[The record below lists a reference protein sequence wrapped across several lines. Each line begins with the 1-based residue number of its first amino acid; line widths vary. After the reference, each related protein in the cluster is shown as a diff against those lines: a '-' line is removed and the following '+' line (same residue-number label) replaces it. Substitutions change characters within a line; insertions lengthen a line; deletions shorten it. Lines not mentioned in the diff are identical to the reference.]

1 VVAVSANPTGQDED
15 GQHAFNA
22 RQCGRA
28 AEAAVESLTQQ
39 RERRQPVQ
47 ASLTGFGFLFGYIV
61 LVATASFLE
70 KFSMKQLNPY
80 QVNFLM
86 AIGMAVTAVPALW
99 IKQGSLT
106 VPTKALP
113 LGAPIGLLMAL
124 GSISFVLA
132 LSELP
137 VGMAT
142 GISVS
147 YVLLVMLLSWIF
159 LSESMNWIKIAGA
172 LFTITGV
179 ALLSWQENFKGKP
192 Q

>member
-1 VVAVSANPTGQDED
+1 MRLPIS
-15 GQHAFNA
+15 
-22 RQCGRA
+22 
-28 AEAAVESLTQQ
+28 
-39 RERRQPVQ
+39 
-47 ASLTGFGFLFGYIV
+47 GFGFLLGYIV
-61 LVATASFLE
+61 MVGVASFLE

-99 IKQGSLT
+99 IKQGNLT

-124 GSISFVLA
+124 GSIFFVLA
-132 LSELP
+132 LSKLP

-147 YVLLVMLLSWIF
+147 YVLFVLFLSWLF
-159 LSESMNWIKIAGA
+159 LSESMSWMKILGT
-172 LFTITGV
+172 LLTISGV
-179 ALLSWQENFKGKP
+179 ALISWEQK
-192 Q
+192 

>member
-1 VVAVSANPTGQDED
+1 MRFPLS
-15 GQHAFNA
+15 
-22 RQCGRA
+22 
-28 AEAAVESLTQQ
+28 
-39 RERRQPVQ
+39 
-47 ASLTGFGFLFGYIV
+47 GFSFLLAYIV
-61 LVATASFLE
+61 LVGVASFLE

-99 IKQGSLT
+99 IKQGSLI

-132 LSELP
+132 LSKLP

-147 YVLLVMLLSWIF
+147 YVLLVMLLSWTF
-159 LSESMNWIKIAGA
+159 LSESMNWIKITGA
-172 LFTITGV
+172 LLTIAGV
-179 ALLSWQENFKGKP
+179 ALLSWQQE
-192 Q
+192 

>member
-1 VVAVSANPTGQDED
+1 MMN
-15 GQHAFNA
+15 
-22 RQCGRA
+22 
-28 AEAAVESLTQQ
+28 
-39 RERRQPVQ
+39 
-47 ASLTGFGFLFGYIV
+47 ASLSGFGFLAGYIV
-61 LVATASFLE
+61 MVGVASFLE

-124 GSISFVLA
+124 GSIFFVLA
-132 LSELP
+132 LSKLP

-147 YVLLVMLLSWIF
+147 YVLLVLFLSWLF
-159 LSESMNWIKIAGA
+159 LNESMSWMKILGT
-172 LFTITGV
+172 LLTITGV
-179 ALLSWQENFKGKP
+179 ALISWEQK
-192 Q
+192 

>member
-1 VVAVSANPTGQDED
+1 MNGSTA
-15 GQHAFNA
+15 
-22 RQCGRA
+22 
-28 AEAAVESLTQQ
+28 
-39 RERRQPVQ
+39 
-47 ASLTGFGFLFGYIV
+47 GFAFLFAYIV
-61 LVATASFLE
+61 LVGTASFLE

-86 AIGMAVTAVPALW
+86 GIGMAVTAVPALW
-99 IKQGSLT
+99 IKQGSLN

-132 LSELP
+132 LAELP

-147 YVLLVMLLSWIF
+147 YVLVVMLLSWMF
-159 LSESMNWIKIAGA
+159 LNESMSVMKISGA
-172 LFTITGV
+172 LLTLIGV
-179 ALLSWQENFKGKP
+179 ALLSWQPK
-192 Q
+192 

>member
-1 VVAVSANPTGQDED
+1 MN
-15 GQHAFNA
+15 
-22 RQCGRA
+22 
-28 AEAAVESLTQQ
+28 
-39 RERRQPVQ
+39 
-47 ASLTGFGFLFGYIV
+47 ASLSGFGFLAGYIV
-61 LVATASFLE
+61 MVGVASFLE

-124 GSISFVLA
+124 GSIFFVLA
-132 LSELP
+132 LSKLP

-147 YVLLVMLLSWIF
+147 YVLLVLFLSWLF
-159 LSESMNWIKIAGA
+159 LNESMSWMKILGT
-172 LFTITGV
+172 LLTITGV
-179 ALLSWQENFKGKP
+179 ALISWEQK
-192 Q
+192 

>member
-1 VVAVSANPTGQDED
+1 MKFPLSGF
-15 GQHAFNA
+15 AF
-22 RQCGRA
+22 
-28 AEAAVESLTQQ
+28 L
-39 RERRQPVQ
+39 
-47 ASLTGFGFLFGYIV
+47 LGYIV
-61 LVATASFLE
+61 LVGVASFLE

-137 VGMAT
+137 VGVAT

-147 YVLLVMLLSWIF
+147 YVLLVMLLSWW
-159 LSESMNWIKIAGA
+159 LLNESMTWIKITGA
-172 LFTITGV
+172 LLTIAGV
-179 ALLSWQENFKGKP
+179 ALLSWQQK
-192 Q
+192 